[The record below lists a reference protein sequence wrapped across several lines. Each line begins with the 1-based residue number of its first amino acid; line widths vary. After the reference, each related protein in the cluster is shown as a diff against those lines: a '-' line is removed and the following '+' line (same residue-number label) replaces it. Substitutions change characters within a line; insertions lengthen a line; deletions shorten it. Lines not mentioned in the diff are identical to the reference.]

1 MTLYFC
7 LFCVGILVSRVF
19 GFSSVHYKGRSNLNH
34 RYFKSSTM
42 KNVGENSVLDPLKV
56 SKPSFLFSGDSIS
69 KARTFRS
76 TIQNSNEKIK
86 TSENEEDYE
95 FEVDDFLFE
104 DDLEVNKEQNEM
116 EENQEKQTL
125 RETLLKI
132 NDYLEDNDYFD
143 TEEEKAAAAKKTKFQ
158 LGYRNPKLTTK
169 NALQGKNI
177 KEEDDKVSLS
187 LTNTFTIGETQFM
200 RLQPS
205 RSHRKSSPLP
215 VIAVIGR
222 PNVGKSTIV
231 NRLTRG
237 TGGKKKMEEPEA
249 IVHDEEG
256 VTRDRIYRRGEWDG
270 IPFDMV
276 DTGGLVFDED
286 PDHLF
291 AKQIHEQAL
300 IALEEACA
308 AILVVDGRTGPTT
321 LDETIAKF
329 LKRNKKNFDIP
340 IYLAVNKCESPV
352 DGDLFAA
359 NFWSLGL
366 GNPYPVSGIHGFGMM
381 DLMEDLQHNL
391 FKVEEYKED
400 NTINVAIIGRP
411 NVGKSSL
418 LNRFYGEERA
428 IVSDV
433 AGTTR
438 DAIDA
443 LVEIRPITST
453 ATRKGKQSE
462 KKGEEQLESME
473 EKETNIEEDTE
484 KSMEDHN
491 KDQED
496 TSRYYRFIDTAGIR
510 RKKKIE
516 YGSEFF
522 MINRAF
528 KAIRRADIVLLT
540 VDVTE
545 GILDQ
550 DRILA
555 QRIADEGRACI
566 VVANK
571 WDAVADKDDST
582 YNKAIEYIKDSLFPV
597 SWAPIMFTSAIT
609 GQRCQSI
616 FENIDNVLSKH
627 KHRVTTAILN
637 EVLAD
642 AVAWQRPPSSK
653 GGKQGKV
660 YYCNQVSTS
669 PPTIVVMVNDPKL
682 FGEGYRRYLDRKFR
696 ENINF
701 EGTPIRWLFRGK
713 RLRQI
718 EREANKSTLPYG
730 NRGM

>member
-1 MTLYFC
+1 MNHN
-7 LFCVGILVSRVF
+7 S
-19 GFSSVHYKGRSNLNH
+19 HGRDYEGEKDQDCEKKYNSM
-34 RYFKSSTM
+34 KSLDLL
-42 KNVGENSVLDPLKV
+42 GESEESYEFDVED
-56 SKPSFLFSGDSIS
+56 FLSEDEVDN
-69 KARTFRS
+69 A
-76 TIQNSNEKIK
+76 
-86 TSENEEDYE
+86 SENKNQSGTKRVEKKTIRDESARVMQNEDDK
-95 FEVDDFLFE
+95 VDD
-104 DDLEVNKEQNEM
+104 
-116 EENQEKQTL
+116 KQTL
-125 RETLLKI
+125 RETLRKI
-132 NDYLEDNDYFD
+132 NDYLEENDYFD
-143 TEEEKAAAAKKTKFQ
+143 DAEDKAAAARKSKFQ
-158 LGYRNPKLTTK
+158 TMRKNPKLINKDAFSTNGNK
-169 NALQGKNI
+169 DNMNDKDALI
-177 KEEDDKVSLS
+177 RSLS
-187 LTNTFTIGETQFM
+187 STNTFTIGDTQFQ

-205 RSHRKSSPLP
+205 NTHRKSSPLP

-231 NRLTRG
+231 NRLTR
-237 TGGKKKMEEPEA
+237 TGSGQKNKKKDEPEA

-291 AKQIHEQAL
+291 AQQIHEQAV

-321 LDETIAKF
+321 LDETIARF

-340 IYLAVNKCESPV
+340 IYLAVNKCESSTE
-352 DGDLFAA
+352 GELYAA

-366 GNPYPVSGIHGFGMM
+366 GNPYAVSGIHGFGMM
-381 DLMEDLQHNL
+381 ELMEDLQPDL
-391 FKVEEYKED
+391 YEVEEYKED
-400 NTINVAIIGRP
+400 NTINIAIIGRP

-428 IVSDV
+428 IVSDI

-443 LVEIRPITST
+443 LVEIKPMNSVG
-453 ATRKGKQSE
+453 KGKG
-462 KKGEEQLESME
+462 KGKEQEQEREREHEQELEEGGFETEAATE
-473 EKETNIEEDTE
+473 ENDGENDDEG
-484 KSMEDHN
+484 
-491 KDQED
+491 
-496 TSRYYRFIDTAGIR
+496 SRFYRFIDTAGIR

-528 KAIRRADIVLLT
+528 KAIRRADVVLLT

-566 VVANK
+566 IVANK

-582 YNKAIEYIKDSLFPV
+582 YNKAIEYIQDSLFPV
-597 SWAPIMFTSAIT
+597 AWAPIMFTSAIT
-609 GQRCQSI
+609 GQRCQNI
-616 FENIDNVLSKH
+616 FENVDRVLSKH
-627 KHRVTTAILN
+627 KHRVTTATLN
-637 EVLAD
+637 EVLSD

-660 YYCNQVSTS
+660 YYCNQVSTC

-696 ENINF
+696 EHIDF